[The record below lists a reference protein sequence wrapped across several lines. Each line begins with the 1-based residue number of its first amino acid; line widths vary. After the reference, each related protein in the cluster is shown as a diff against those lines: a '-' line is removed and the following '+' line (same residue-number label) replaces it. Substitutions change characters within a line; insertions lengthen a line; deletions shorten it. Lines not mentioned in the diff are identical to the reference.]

1 MNPKEATLIPTII
14 MKGYRCVVEDYVLGD
29 HRARTHAHL
38 LSLVGTREAVRAI
51 WARLMKSEDAALY
64 GHLPGPSG
72 PSTLRLEK
80 LMSVGME
87 AHMGGKLYSQRLPS
101 GAYHGLLIGNAC
113 LSQRVLLSP
122 QAEEL
127 PGRFH
132 KHLLDT
138 LRLPLHPLWAAWLW
152 KHALTEGY
160 LKRLPSRRVHAY
172 TVDVNA
178 PVLEQA
184 VRTALVNRELPEIGV
199 PRAP

>member
-51 WARLMKSEDAALY
+51 WARLMKSEDAAL
-64 GHLPGPSG
+64 HA
-72 PSTLRLEK
+72 EK

-132 KHLLDT
+132 KQLLDT

-152 KHALTEGY
+152 DYANEQGY
-160 LKRLPSRRVHAY
+160 VSKLPSLKIHAY

>member
-1 MNPKEATLIPTII
+1 
-14 MKGYRCVVEDYVLGD
+14 
-29 HRARTHAHL
+29 
-38 LSLVGTREAVRAI
+38 
-51 WARLMKSEDAALY
+51 
-64 GHLPGPSG
+64 
-72 PSTLRLEK
+72 
-80 LMSVGME
+80 MSVGME
-87 AHMGGKLYSQRLPS
+87 VHMGGKLYSQRLPS

-184 VRTALVNRELPEIGV
+184 VRTALVNRELPEVGTEPASAGV
-199 PRAP
+199 TQGSQRAS